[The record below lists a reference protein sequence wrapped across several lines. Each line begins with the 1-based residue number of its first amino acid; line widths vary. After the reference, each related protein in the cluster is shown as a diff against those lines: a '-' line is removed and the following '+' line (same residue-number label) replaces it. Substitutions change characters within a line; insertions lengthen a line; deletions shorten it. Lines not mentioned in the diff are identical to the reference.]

1 MGKVM
6 GLVMARAKGRVDGT
20 VVQQKVRALLGE

>member
-6 GLVMARAKGRVDGT
+6 GLVMARAKGRVDGA
-20 VVQQKVRALLGE
+20 VVQQKVRGLLGE